1 MGNLKYRAWDKEFKE
16 MVVVNALV
24 LDEQVIKA
32 TYKNGNVVKE
42 DMKCYDIMQST
53 GRKDKNSEEIFAGD
67 ILKVTNKE
75 HWFEIVFYNEEKAM
89 FVTKEIRKGFK
100 VPESPLYNLFDTSLF
115 AIEVVGNI
123 YENPELLKAK

>member
-1 MGNLKYRAWDKEFKE
+1 
-16 MVVVNALV
+16 
-24 LDEQVIKA
+24 
-32 TYKNGNVVKE
+32 
-42 DMKCYDIMQST
+42 MQSS
-53 GRKDKNSEEIFAGD
+53 GLKDKNGKEIFAGD

-89 FVTKEIRKGFK
+89 FVTKEIRKGFN

>member
-1 MGNLKYRAWDKEFKE
+1 MFEK
-16 MVVVNALV
+16 MVLVDALV
-24 LDEQVIKA
+24 LDEQIIKA
-32 TYKNGNVVKE
+32 TYPNGNVVKE
-42 DMKCYDIMQST
+42 DMKNYNIMQSS
-53 GRKDKNSEEIFAGD
+53 GLKDKNGKEIFAGD

-89 FVTKEIRKGFK
+89 FVTKEIRKGFN